1 VLRVGVLARLRPGIA
16 PADLTAA
23 SALADPYVM
32 PVALGSP
39 WAPVS
44 ALEPVIIEDI
54 FGALPARPLSR
65 AQAMRIPAVARAR
78 HVICRYHGPHRAR
91 RLPR

>member
-23 SALADPYVM
+23 AALADPYVM

-39 WAPVS
+39 WAPGS
-44 ALEPVIIEDI
+44 
-54 FGALPARPLSR
+54 LPARPLSR
-65 AQAMRIPAVARAR
+65 A
-78 HVICRYHGPHRAR
+78 
-91 RLPR
+91 